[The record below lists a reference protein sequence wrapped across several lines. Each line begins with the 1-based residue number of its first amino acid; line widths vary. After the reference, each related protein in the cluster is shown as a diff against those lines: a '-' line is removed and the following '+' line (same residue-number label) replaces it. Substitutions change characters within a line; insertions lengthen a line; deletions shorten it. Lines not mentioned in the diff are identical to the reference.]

1 MVRGETGA
9 VSGVKLLQLHFPRG
23 TTPLS
28 SPLLSLQGEAA
39 LKAAFG
45 WNWFA
50 YWAQTFRTWIVN
62 NYPFQSRAIHRK
74 VVVCS
79 LPLKLSENRVTN
91 LSIVDLLCLLRLL
104 HRKMF
109 YILNV
114 KAIKALFRGASGLRL
129 FQSVTF
135 YQVRFVIAA
144 WQYEWC
150 ILSQLAQWRKIFI
163 NGDKL
168 AGFNQKW
175 GSIVLGHI
183 DTNIA
188 RQDISDIYLWYKYSG
203 NVNNLPGKP

>member
-1 MVRGETGA
+1 MVRLLLEIWWEHWVVLSCYSFTFPGE
-9 VSGVKLLQLHFPRG
+9 HHH
-23 TTPLS
+23 
-28 SPLLSLQGEAA
+28 SPLLSLKGEAA

-62 NYPFQSRAIHRK
+62 NHPFQSRAIHRK

-79 LPLKLSENRVTN
+79 LPLMLSENRVTN

-114 KAIKALFRGASGLRL
+114 KAIKALFTGASGLRH
-129 FQSVTF
+129 FQSQECDFLSGPVCDCSLA
-135 YQVRFVIAA
+135 V
-144 WQYEWC
+144 WQHEWC

-188 RQDISDIYLWYKYSG
+188 RQDISDI
-203 NVNNLPGKP
+203 